1 MPQLKELKK
10 IYNKSYFP
18 PCLSIR
24 FYDTIISDIKTRD
37 FFMSKG
43 WDSGMLKKL
52 KALVG
57 KGLSTAEMGKKL
69 GMSKNAVVGKLN
81 RLGWNAKASEV
92 VEKKPAK
99 STKEKPT
106 AKTAKAPAK
115 KAAPVKKTVAKKAP
129 VKVADKKAVAKKPV
143 VKKAEKPVKKETV
156 KKEKVAEKNTK
167 PAKKEAVKVVEK
179 PVIKTASKKTQKDLA
194 LHELLIQH
202 ALQMAS
208 LKPNQCRWPIGD
220 PDSDNFHFCG
230 ETVFAGKPYCY
241 EHCRQAYQFTPPKK
255 K

>member
-1 MPQLKELKK
+1 
-10 IYNKSYFP
+10 
-18 PCLSIR
+18 
-24 FYDTIISDIKTRD
+24 
-37 FFMSKG
+37 MSTG
-43 WDSGMLKKL
+43 WDSNMLKKL

-57 KGLSTAEMGKKL
+57 KGLSTSEMGKKL

-81 RLGWNAKASEV
+81 RLGWNAKATDV
-92 VEKKPAK
+92 VPK
-99 STKEKPT
+99 
-106 AKTAKAPAK
+106 KAPKAETAK
-115 KAAPVKKTVAKKAP
+115 KATAKKAEAKPVAKKA
-129 VKVADKKAVAKKPV
+129 
-143 VKKAEKPVKKETV
+143 VKKAEPAKVAK
-156 KKEKVAEKNTK
+156 KVAEKK
-167 PAKKEAVKVVEK
+167 PVKAVKESVKKVVAVKKSVKPVEKAEKTPKKEIKEEKTVV
-179 PVIKTASKKTQKDLA
+179 KTASKKTKKDLA

-202 ALQMAS
+202 ALQMAN